1 MIAANGVNNALKGQL
16 KNSKGQSEL
25 QRTTPFAKK
34 RKIMRKKLII
44 LFLGLLVL
52 MAGSE
57 VIQLLD
63 GAALERSVNTAIGGN
78 IDLMI

>member
-1 MIAANGVNNALKGQL
+1 MDIAALSMVMAQNQIMDSVGVAMLDKSLEMQ
-16 KNSKGQSEL
+16 E
-25 QRTTPFAKK
+25 
-34 RKIMRKKLII
+34 
-44 LFLGLLVL
+44 

-63 GAALERSVNTAIGGN
+63 GADLERSVNPAIGGN

>member
-1 MIAANGVNNALKGQL
+1 MDIAALSMVMAQNQIMDSVGVAMLDKSLEMQ
-16 KNSKGQSEL
+16 E
-25 QRTTPFAKK
+25 
-34 RKIMRKKLII
+34 
-44 LFLGLLVL
+44 

-63 GAALERSVNTAIGGN
+63 GASLERSVNPAIGGN

>member
-1 MIAANGVNNALKGQL
+1 MDIVALSMVMAQNQIMDSVGVAMLDKSLEMQ
-16 KNSKGQSEL
+16 E
-25 QRTTPFAKK
+25 
-34 RKIMRKKLII
+34 
-44 LFLGLLVL
+44 

-63 GAALERSVNTAIGGN
+63 GAALERSVNPAIGGN

>member
-1 MIAANGVNNALKGQL
+1 MDIAALSMVMAQNQIMDSVGVAMLDKSLEMQ
-16 KNSKGQSEL
+16 E
-25 QRTTPFAKK
+25 
-34 RKIMRKKLII
+34 
-44 LFLGLLVL
+44 

-63 GAALERSVNTAIGGN
+63 GAALERSVNPTIGGN

>member
-1 MIAANGVNNALKGQL
+1 MDIAALSMVMAQNQIMDSVGVAMLDKSLEMQ
-16 KNSKGQSEL
+16 E
-25 QRTTPFAKK
+25 
-34 RKIMRKKLII
+34 
-44 LFLGLLVL
+44 

-63 GAALERSVNTAIGGN
+63 GAVLERSVNPAIGGN

>member
-1 MIAANGVNNALKGQL
+1 MDIAALSMVMAQNQIMDSVGVAMLDKSLEMQ
-16 KNSKGQSEL
+16 E
-25 QRTTPFAKK
+25 
-34 RKIMRKKLII
+34 
-44 LFLGLLVL
+44 

-63 GAALERSVNTAIGGN
+63 GAALERSVNPAIGGN